1 MLNRFRTLPATA
13 MAAVLGVALVAT
25 AGAADAREKPKK
37 EKKEQAEKGKQLTP
51 SRGFQPVLKKLGDA
65 QIAKDAAALQAA
77 LTEAAGLATT
87 PDDKY
92 LVGFYRLQQ
101 GIIGSDQVAQA
112 QGLNEMLDTG
122 MTPPESVAAYNFFA
136 GQFAYQAK
144 DHAKAAIRF
153 EAAKAAGSTEA
164 VLPALLMDSYLNSG
178 NLDKGWE
185 VAKASIAAQRA
196 AGQRPSD
203 ELYVRPAQAFQKAE
217 RANEL
222 LDVLSMR
229 VEDYGQ
235 PAAWRNL
242 LFIMLRDAGADKP
255 LNMDILRLMRQTKA
269 MTERAEYSEYAALGI
284 ETAMPGEV
292 VDVIREGKA
301 SGVIPA
307 KDSFFDD
314 ILESQVPR
322 ARDDA
327 KAVLADAAK
336 PATLA
341 NPRAALGTADALVA
355 MREYAKAIP
364 LYQAVATSGNPVGQY
379 RLGVTQI
386 LAGQK
391 AAGEATLA
399 QITTGP
405 RARLAKLWLVQAKSA
420 AVPAA
425 PAAAA
430 N

>member
-37 EKKEQAEKGKQLTP
+37 EQAAKGEQLTP
-51 SRGFQPVLKKLGDA
+51 SRGFQPALKKLSDA
-65 QIAKDAAALQAA
+65 QNAKDAAALGAA
-77 LTEAAGLATT
+77 IAEASGLATT

-101 GIIGSDQVAQA
+101 GIIGSDQAAQA
-112 QGLNEMLDTG
+112 QGLDEMLDTG
-122 MTPPESVAAYNFFA
+122 KTPAESVAPYNFFS

-144 DHAKAAIRF
+144 DHAKAVTRF

-178 NLDKGWE
+178 NIDKGWE
-185 VAKASIAAQRA
+185 VAKSSIAAARA

-203 ELYVRPAQAFQKAE
+203 ELYVRPAQAFQKAN
-217 RANEL
+217 RSNEL

-235 PAAWRNL
+235 PVAWRNL
-242 LFIMLRDAGADKP
+242 LFIMLRDAGTDKP

-284 ETAMPGEV
+284 ETAMPSEV
-292 VDVIREGKA
+292 VAVIREGKA

-307 KDSFFDD
+307 KDSYFDD
-314 ILESQVPR
+314 ILESQTPR

-327 KAVLADAAK
+327 KAVLADAGK
-336 PATLA
+336 PATAA
-341 NPRAALGTADALVA
+341 NPRAALGTADALVS
-355 MREYAKAIP
+355 MGEYAKAIP
-364 LYQAVATSGNPVGQY
+364 LYQAVATSGNPIGQY

-386 LAGQK
+386 LSGQQ

-399 QITTGP
+399 QVNTGP
-405 RARLAKLWLVQAKSA
+405 RARLAKLWISHSK
-420 AVPAA
+420 
-425 PAAAA
+425 AAAA